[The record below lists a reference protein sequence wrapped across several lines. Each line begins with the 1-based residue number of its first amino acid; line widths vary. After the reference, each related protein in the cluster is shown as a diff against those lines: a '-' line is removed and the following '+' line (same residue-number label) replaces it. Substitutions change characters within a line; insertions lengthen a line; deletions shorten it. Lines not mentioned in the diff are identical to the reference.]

1 MSLTTLK
8 SALKLG
14 AAAIVTCAL
23 VLLNPVAAQAMQA
36 DPVTVT
42 MTDDCGFVNIS
53 IENTTAADVDY
64 ELRYEHGNVSSYTV
78 GAGATKTHKWPADQ
92 GKDIIADSVAFATV
106 THVYDTPEDCS
117 APNVDFEG
125 YPSCQS
131 GLFLLFGNGGD
142 VAQNGVKIIRDTTL
156 LELIDL
162 PANSIFQRI
171 YEFEA
176 GESLRIEIPTAD
188 PTPQYVELLHFI
200 FEAPDACDRRPPV
213 VVTDTC
219 TGINIKTTNTT
230 DGALPLET
238 GLLPGTDSDEEEVE
252 FTIAAGASFDQ
263 DITFPNGAM
272 YGVVWNEPFTIMVA
286 AKHTAPT
293 NCAPRGDLPVTGPRV
308 ALAAGLGG
316 LLLLTGFALY
326 FVARRSRIRSV

>member
-53 IENTTAADVDY
+53 I
-64 ELRYEHGNVSSYTV
+64 
-78 GAGATKTHKWPADQ
+78 
-92 GKDIIADSVAFATV
+92 
-106 THVYDTPEDCS
+106 
-117 APNVDFEG
+117 
-125 YPSCQS
+125 
-131 GLFLLFGNGGD
+131 
-142 VAQNGVKIIRDTTL
+142 
-156 LELIDL
+156 
-162 PANSIFQRI
+162 
-171 YEFEA
+171 
-176 GESLRIEIPTAD
+176 
-188 PTPQYVELLHFI
+188 
-200 FEAPDACDRRPPV
+200 
-213 VVTDTC
+213 
-219 TGINIKTTNTT
+219 
-230 DGALPLET
+230 
-238 GLLPGTDSDEEEVE
+238 
-252 FTIAAGASFDQ
+252 
-263 DITFPNGAM
+263 PNGAM